1 MPVKGMGVQVPPR
14 THRDHDLTC
23 GYVIGQSLG
32 KAGCDRFLQVR
43 TMGVQ
48 IGFRS
53 RNGNNSNGLQAA
65 APGRGGRRR
74 AVQVK
79 QRRRHAT
86 TVLLVIT
93 TRQRPPGPAPRTDT
107 TSSITRTARR
117 TSAATPRSAMAGSF
131 RDHRPGVATTR
142 RKLLWK
148 HRSHRPFG
156 IKKILPERTVAL
168 PSDQSQSAR
177 TCSACGPFW
186 PCVMSNSTRWF
197 SSRLR

>member
-117 TSAATPRSAMAGSF
+117 TSGRRRVPRDGGQFPRPQAGRGDNPPEAPVGTQKPPSVRDKRYCPNERWHSLVSRVRARRRARPAA
-131 RDHRPGVATTR
+131 
-142 RKLLWK
+142 
-148 HRSHRPFG
+148 
-156 IKKILPERTVAL
+156 
-168 PSDQSQSAR
+168 PS
-177 TCSACGPFW
+177 GPA
-186 PCVMSNSTRWF
+186 
-197 SSRLR
+197 